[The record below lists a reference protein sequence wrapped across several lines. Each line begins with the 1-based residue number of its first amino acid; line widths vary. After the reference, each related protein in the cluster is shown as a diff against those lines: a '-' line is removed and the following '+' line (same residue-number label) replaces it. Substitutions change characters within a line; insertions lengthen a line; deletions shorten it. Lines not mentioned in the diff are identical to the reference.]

1 MNYGLEAHDS
11 EKISPCA
18 FEFAGPK
25 NITLGL
31 VVGIRMANSRIIY
44 FNVSLNPSCLSASE
58 SKSLQYFFA

>member
-25 NITLGL
+25 NITP

-58 SKSLQYFFA
+58 SKTLQYFFA